1 MNDANPQS
9 NAFAKLKSSRS
20 NFSRRRFL
28 AMFLSLAAYL
38 KLVKPT
44 PAANLDDNEV
54 VLEGRWLLK
63 RSDLR

>member
-1 MNDANPQS
+1 MIDANAQS
-9 NAFAKLKSSRS
+9 NVFVGLKSSGS
-20 NFSRRRFL
+20 SFSRRRFL
-28 AMFLSLAAYL
+28 AIFLSLAAYL

-44 PAANLDDNEV
+44 TAANLDGNEV